1 MTTSFTCNRRI
12 LELAKNDDHFVLV
25 YPNTP
30 AGRMAARR
38 AVRNWLI
45 DCELAFDRNDAA
57 MLWQA
62 IGASCFHARFGRCSK
77 RGMGWGR

>member
-1 MTTSFTCNRRI
+1 
-12 LELAKNDDHFVLV
+12 
-25 YPNTP
+25 
-30 AGRMAARR
+30 
-38 AVRNWLI
+38 
-45 DCELAFDRNDAA
+45 